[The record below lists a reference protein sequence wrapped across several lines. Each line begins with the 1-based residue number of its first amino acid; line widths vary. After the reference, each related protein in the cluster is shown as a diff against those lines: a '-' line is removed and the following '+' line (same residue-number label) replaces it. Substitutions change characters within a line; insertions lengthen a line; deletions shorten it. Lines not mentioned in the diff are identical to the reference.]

1 MQFFIV
7 NVLRMTNSLYISK
20 DIYQP
25 SYSFQR
31 YQSYHADMQYDI
43 FFFDKTVRDFLFQR
57 LVPIHYLYAKGPN
70 E

>member
-31 YQSYHADMQYDI
+31 YQSYNAVRYFF